1 MKSDIQAHNLN
12 FSIKTSAFLFTRPCP
27 LYSLGFDFSLVVPTQ
42 NLKLIYELLKEYVP
56 ISRKIYHEEA

>member
-12 FSIKTSAFLFTRPCP
+12 FSIKASAFLP

-42 NLKLIYELLKEYVP
+42 KLELTYELSKEYVP
-56 ISRKIYHEEA
+56 ISRKI